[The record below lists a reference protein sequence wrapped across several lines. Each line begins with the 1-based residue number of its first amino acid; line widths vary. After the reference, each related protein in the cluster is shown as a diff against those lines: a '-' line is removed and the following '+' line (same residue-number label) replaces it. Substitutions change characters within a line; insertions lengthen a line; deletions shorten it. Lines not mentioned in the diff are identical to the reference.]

1 MGGFHLI
8 NAKPEIIQSTVSDI
22 KAMKPDVIV
31 PAHCTGF
38 EAIVAFSRE
47 MPGAFVLNTAGNAVY
62 LYRLIF
68 AGCGDLKEP
77 FIRCKEEHHH
87 ELVY

>member
-8 NAKPEIIQSTVSDI
+8 NAKPEIIQNTVTDI
-22 KAMKPDVIV
+22 KAMKPDMIV

-47 MPGAFVLNTAGNAVY
+47 MPSEFVLNTAGTQY
-62 LYRLIF
+62 TF
-68 AGCGDLKEP
+68 AA
-77 FIRCKEEHHH
+77 
-87 ELVY
+87 